1 MEERVVRGCI
11 LPPVQYP
18 LLLSASVL
26 CGWGDP
32 QVGSLLTE
40 TERYKG
46 TLGKA
51 TNQEAG
57 GQGSGATQKSLSCRK
72 FKSILCSGL
81 ASRVRFLP
89 DGFGGHFWGVDGHA
103 RAILRDLPGQGCRG
117 PAREGCVL
125 WVVK

>member
-57 GQGSGATQKSLSCRK
+57 GQGSGATEVPLVQENQKHFVLRVGVQGEIS
-72 FKSILCSGL
+72 
-81 ASRVRFLP
+81 SRRIWRLLL
-89 DGFGGHFWGVDGHA
+89 GCGWA
-103 RAILRDLPGQGCRG
+103 RQSHTQG
-117 PAREGCVL
+117 PARSGVQRPCQRGLCPVGS
-125 WVVK
+125 